1 MTHSPATEPSGSA
14 VPAELLIPEH
24 DLNLLLSHRHW
35 SPHDHYGWHQ
45 TARGSVVRTRQV
57 GAEKVDLLID
67 GSALPM
73 LPVGNDIWVVGLD
86 SRRSL
91 DYRFSVTWPGS
102 TPVVAADGYHFLPTV
117 GELDLYLIGEG
128 RHERLW
134 DVLGANLRS
143 FDTPMGHVD
152 GTAFAVWAPNAEAV
166 AVVGDFCGWNA
177 AQFPMRSLGS
187 SGIWEI
193 FIPGVGAGATYKF
206 AIQTRDGR
214 RLDKADPLAKQA
226 ETPPATA
233 SVVAESSHT
242 WRDSQWIARR
252 EATDPATQPMSVY
265 EVHLG
270 SWRQGLGYEGLA
282 HELVDYVAE
291 HGYTHVEFLPVAEHP
306 FGGSWGYQVTGY
318 YAPTSRW
325 GSPDQFRQ
333 LIDAFHARGIGVIMD
348 WVPGHFPKDEWALAR
363 FDGPALY
370 EHPDWRRGEQRD
382 WGTYVF
388 DFGRAE
394 VRNFLVAN
402 ALYWFEEFHID
413 GIRVDAV
420 ASMLYLDYSRNEG
433 EWVPNQYGG
442 RENLEAVQFLQEM
455 NATVHK
461 TVPGVLTI
469 AEESTSWPGV
479 TAPTY
484 DNGLGFSLKW
494 NMGWMND
501 TLQYFKEDPVNRKY
515 HHNEITFSM
524 VYAYSE
530 RYVLP
535 FSHDEVVHGK
545 GSLWGRMPGNAW
557 LKAANLR
564 TLYGYMYS
572 HPGKNLL
579 FQGQEF
585 GQVAEWN
592 ESQSLHWGDCDGW
605 EGEFH
610 RGLHDLTAEINRVYR
625 GQPALYT
632 QDNGP
637 EGFQWLKSDDA
648 GNNMLAYV
656 RYGSDGSALLAIV
669 NMSGSRIDAYRLGL
683 PQAGV
688 WKLVLNT
695 DDSRWQGA
703 SEDLPAEV
711 QTENQGWDGFSQSA
725 LFRLPALSVQWY
737 QLQP

>member
-1 MTHSPATEPSGSA
+1 MTDSRGPAVSP
-14 VPAELLIPEH
+14 ELLIPDH
-24 DLNLLLSHRHW
+24 DLALLLENRHW
-35 SPHDHYGWHQ
+35 SPHDHYGWHH
-45 TARGSVVRTRQV
+45 TESGSVVRTRQV
-57 GAEKVDLLID
+57 GAEKVELLVD
-67 GSALPM
+67 GAALPM
-73 LPVGNDIWVVGLD
+73 TPVGNDIWVVELET
-86 SRRSL
+86 RRSL
-91 DYRFSVTWPGS
+91 DYRFSVTWPGAA
-102 TPVVAADGYHFLPTV
+102 PVVVADGYHFLPTL
-117 GELDLYLIGEG
+117 GDLDLYLIGEG

-134 DVLGANLRS
+134 EVLGANVRS
-143 FDTPMGHVD
+143 FDTALGRVT

-166 AVVGDFCGWNA
+166 AVVGDFCGWNPD
-177 AQFPMRSLGS
+177 QYPMRSLGS
-187 SGIWEI
+187 SGIWEV
-193 FIPGVGAGATYKF
+193 FVPGVGAGATYKF
-206 AIQTRDGR
+206 AIRTHGGCQ
-214 RLDKADPLAKQA
+214 LEKADPLAKRA

-233 SVVAESSHT
+233 SVVAERQHA
-242 WRDSQWIARR
+242 WRDSQWIAQR
-252 EATDPATQPMSVY
+252 ESVDAATRPMSVY

-270 SWRQGLGYEGLA
+270 SWRQDLGYRGLA
-282 HELVDYVAE
+282 HDLVDYVAD

-325 GSPDQFRQ
+325 GSPDELRE

-388 DFGRAE
+388 DFGRPE

-433 EWVPNQYGG
+433 EWVPNQFGG

-479 TAPTY
+479 TSPTY
-484 DNGLGFSLKW
+484 ENGLGFSLKW

-530 RYVLP
+530 HYVLP

-564 TLYGYMYS
+564 ALYGYMFS
-572 HPGKNLL
+572 HPGKKLL

-585 GQVAEWN
+585 GQVAEWS
-592 ESQSLHWGDCDGW
+592 EARSLDWHDCEGW
-605 EGEFH
+605 EGEYH
-610 RGLHDLTAEINRVYR
+610 AGLSAFTKELNRVYTA
-625 GQPALYT
+625 QPALFT

-648 GNNMLAYV
+648 GNNLLAYV
-656 RYGSDGSALLAIV
+656 RYGSDGSALLAVV
-669 NMSGSRIDAYRLGL
+669 NMAGSRIDSYRLGL
-683 PQAGV
+683 PQAGT
-688 WKLVLNT
+688 WRLVLNT
-695 DDSRWQGA
+695 DESRWQGA
-703 SEDLPAEV
+703 GDEVTAEV
-711 QTENQGWDGFSQSA
+711 QSEPQEWDGFGQSA
-725 LFRLPALSVQWY
+725 CFHLPALSVQWY
-737 QLQP
+737 LLER